1 MIRLFISFI
10 LITWFAT
17 SDVFAQRNR
26 PQQVQ
31 QITSATM
38 GEDGI
43 VRLPQQNDAAGI
55 VARNVLD
62 ASQRIINPPAQEFSF
77 MQPTEEEQRAWFQQ
91 ALDTLQSLLVF
102 VNPPEEEIADP
113 TAIAEPIETR
123 IVEEFVPNAF
133 VNAHYLLGMGVFYL
147 NMMERTDL
155 FSLEEREGLF
165 QTVATYFD
173 RFVQNGVG
181 ENSAFIHS
189 FLANFYL
196 WHQNDPRKA
205 LTSIDRCIVLE
216 PREPSHHIVRAH
228 ILHREGYLEAACQS
242 LRQARQLGNT
252 DIAVSLMQ
260 AWGCP

>member
-77 MQPTEEEQRAWFQQ
+77 MQPTEEEQKARFQQ

-102 VNPPEEEIADP
+102 VNPPETE
-113 TAIAEPIETR
+113 IAEPTAVEEPTETK
-123 IVEEFVPNAF
+123 IVEDFVPNAF
-133 VNAHYLLGMGVFYL
+133 VNAHYLLGMGLTYL
-147 NMMERTDL
+147 SMTGHPDL
-155 FSLEEREGLF
+155 FTSEERAEF
-165 QTVATYFD
+165 EQAVVTYFEG
-173 RFVQNGVG
+173 FIQNGVG
-181 ENSAFIHS
+181 ENSALVHS
-189 FLANFYL
+189 LLASLYL
-196 WHQNDPRKA
+196 WNLNDPRKA
-205 LTSIDRCIVLE
+205 LMNIDRCIVLE
-216 PREPSHHIVRAH
+216 PREPSHHIVRAQ

-252 DIAVSLMQ
+252 DIAVNLMQ
-260 AWGCP
+260 VWGCP